1 MRLPASIPSL
11 LFTAILLVASIV
23 ASHAQDGSRGD
34 VQQDPRQ
41 RYDNISF
48 AGRTEFEI
56 SDPALVPRQLALAA
70 EQLGCQYKRD
80 IKELPIHFINAENR
94 QLALVFCRS
103 GVAGSHHVFEF
114 ADRRRPALVQL
125 PFIAQNDGFGTTAR
139 PGLITWKRDAGVFE
153 AVSGSDMC
161 PTSELRHTYRLGSTE
176 GWVSSIASFVIV
188 RVEVRAKPCGR
199 GPDSEWAT
207 VWEAPPWP
215 KSVVVR

>member
-1 MRLPASIPSL
+1 MRLPASILSL
-11 LFTAILLVASIV
+11 LFTTILLGASIA
-23 ASHAQDGSRGD
+23 ASHAQDGSGGD
-34 VQQDPRQ
+34 AQQDARQ

-70 EQLGCQYKRD
+70 EQLGCRYKGD

-103 GVAGSHHVFEF
+103 GVSGSHHVFDF

-139 PGLITWKRDAGVFE
+139 PGLITWKGDAGVFE

-161 PTSELRHTYRLGSTE
+161 PNSELRHTYRLGSTG
-176 GWVSSIASFVIV
+176 GWVSRVASFVVV
-188 RVEVRAKPCGR
+188 RVEVRAKPCGQ
-199 GPDSEWAT
+199 DSEWAT

-215 KSVVVR
+215 QSVVVR